1 MTRLLRLTIFVACVC
16 GVVPVSGQQSGTQET
31 VKIGTRVGVPD
42 TGYQGFGRR
51 DPFAPLVA
59 PPSAATTTPAP
70 ARRAPGLAGMAAAD
84 VVLKGIISSGST
96 RLALLEGS
104 DGKTYLARAQDKL
117 QDAVV
122 RRIDADAVVLLT
134 NTAPRGGSRE
144 LRKPLRPTADGGGQ

>member
-1 MTRLLRLTIFVACVC
+1 MTRGVLVTIAVCV
-16 GVVPVSGQQSGTQET
+16 VWAAPASAQET
-31 VKIGTRVGVPD
+31 VRIGTRVGMPE

-59 PPSAATTTPAP
+59 PPSATPTAAAP

-96 RLALLEGS
+96 RLALLEGA

-134 NTAPRGGSRE
+134 NTASRGGSRE